1 MSRFAQNF
9 NSTYMKLKTSL
20 ILCLMAMSALFGSTT
35 VSAQVTYQDYLR
47 ADAVMS
53 YSDHV
58 YSAAVTPNWLGDSH
72 YFWYRNHE
80 KDGDFFYL
88 VNAETGKKYKASKKE
103 DLVQFVPKKQKDIA
117 DMLVKGSEEAPQHPW
132 LNRGERREILSPDG
146 KWNAYI
152 KGHNVY
158 ISPANDPKVEYAL
171 TMDGNENLRYDA
183 RSLSWSPDSRKLATL
198 KVSEVQV
205 RRIPL
210 IESAPSTQKQPILQ
224 WRDYAKPGDVLP
236 TSLPVLL
243 DVESRSQIALETAM
257 YANQYSLYLTG
268 WRADS
273 RGFTF
278 EFNERGHQRYV
289 VGEVNAENGAI
300 THLADEQVN
309 TFVYYRNNYR
319 RDINDGAEMLWIS
332 ERDGWRHIY
341 LHDNKGQIKNQVT
354 KGEWVVRKVD
364 FVDEAN
370 RVIYFT
376 ASGFV
381 PGEDPYN
388 LHYCRINF
396 NGEGFEDMTPE
407 NGNHIVTFSA
417 DRKYFV
423 DVYSRPDCPPVS
435 QIKRTADA
443 ATVAQIESC
452 DVSDLVAR
460 GWTMPEVFCAKG
472 RDGETDI
479 WGNIHRPFNFDPAK
493 SYPVIEMIYAGP
505 HDNHVVK
512 DFKPANHLVTK
523 LTELGFIVV
532 SIDGM
537 GTCNRS
543 KAFHDVCWK
552 NLKDAGFPDR
562 IAWMKAAAEKYPHMN
577 LDKVGIY
584 GWSAGGQNAMAAL
597 LFHNDF
603 YKVAVALCGCH
614 DNRMDK
620 VWWNEQWMG
629 FPLDESYSASS
640 NVDNAHLL
648 KGKLLL
654 INGELDDNVDPT
666 STLQVVDALMK
677 ANKNFD
683 QLYLP
688 GRTHSLG
695 APFEIHKMYDHFV
708 RHILEQPIPERE

>member
-1 MSRFAQNF
+1 
-9 NSTYMKLKTSL
+9 MKHKIFFIS
-20 ILCLMAMSALFGSTT
+20 CLLTVLAVSGSAEAI
-35 VSAQVTYQDYLR
+35 AQVTYKDYLR

-53 YSDHV
+53 YSNYV
-58 YSAAVTPNWLGDSH
+58 YSAAVTPHWIGDSH
-72 YFWYRNHE
+72 YFWYENHE
-80 KDGDFFYL
+80 KDGNFFYL
-88 VNAETGKKYKASKKE
+88 VNAETGKKYRAEDKKG
-103 DLVQFVPKKQKDIA
+103 LAAYFPKKQKHLA
-117 DMLVKGSEEAPQHPW
+117 ELLLGEGQEEVPTWHM
-132 LNRGERREILSPDG
+132 RGRNEGALRSPDG
-146 KWNAYI
+146 KWDAYI
-152 KGHNVY
+152 KDYNVY
-158 ISPANDPKVEYAL
+158 ISPVNDEAPKVEYAL
-171 TMDGNENLRYDA
+171 SMDGNDKLTYDR
-183 RSLSWSPDSRKLATL
+183 RSLRWSPDSRKLITL
-198 KVSEVQV
+198 KTNHVET

-224 WRDYAKPGDVLP
+224 WRDYAKPGDVLS
-236 TSLPVLL
+236 TSLPVLF
-243 DVESRSQIALETAM
+243 DVDSRTQIALETAM
-257 YANQYSLYLTG
+257 YANQFSLYLTG
-268 WRADS
+268 WRDDS
-273 RGFTF
+273 RAFTF
-278 EFNERGHQRYV
+278 EFNQRGHQRYV
-289 VGEVNAENGAI
+289 VGEVNAETGKI
-300 THLADEQVN
+300 THLADEQ
-309 TFVYYRNNYR
+309 TEIFIYYNNNFR
-319 RDINDGAEMLWIS
+319 HDLNDGEQMLWIS

-341 LHDNKGQIKNQVT
+341 LHDDKGQIVKQIT

-364 FVDEAN
+364 YVDQEN
-370 RVIYFT
+370 EVIYFT

-381 PGEDPYN
+381 PDEDPYN
-388 LHYCRINF
+388 LHYCRI
-396 NGEGFEDMTPE
+396 GFDGKDFVDLTPE
-407 NGNHIVTFSA
+407 NGNHIQTFSK
-417 DRKYFV
+417 DRRYFV

-435 QIKRTADA
+435 QLRLTADGSVIA
-443 ATVAQIESC
+443 ELEKC

-460 GWTMPEVFCAKG
+460 GWSMPEVFCAKG
-472 RDGETDI
+472 RDGKTDI
-479 WGNIHRPFNFDPAK
+479 WGNIHRPSDFDPSK
-493 SYPVIEMIYAGP
+493 SYPVVEMIYAGP

-512 DFKPANHLVTK
+512 DFRPANHLITK
-523 LTELGFIVV
+523 LAELGFIVV

-562 IAWMKAAAEKYPHMN
+562 IAWMKAAAEKYEYMD
-577 LDKVGIY
+577 LDRVGIY

-695 APFEIHKMYDHFV
+695 SAFELHKMYDYFV
-708 RHILEQPIPERE
+708 QHLLGQPVPEWE